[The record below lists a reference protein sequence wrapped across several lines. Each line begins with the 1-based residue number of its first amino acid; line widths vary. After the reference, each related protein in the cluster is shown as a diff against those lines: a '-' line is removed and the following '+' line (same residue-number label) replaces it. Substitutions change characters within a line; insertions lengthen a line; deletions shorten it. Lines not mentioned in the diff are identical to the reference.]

1 MSLQKRFKSRYP
13 KANFADFKTEDF
25 FGKPN
30 IFFHNKAG
38 DEETA
43 VFDDDGKDFRSSI
56 YFSKEMKRQL
66 GLAPGFPLELTHN
79 PNPKLEIPAVPFN
92 SETRESGALKDALVQ
107 QEIYVTPSDKFKI
120 KFRDIFTDTVITHRS
135 SHESRRWLAGPNFE
149 YFPQQLNFAFFCATT
164 GCGLSRR
171 ILFEDKMRDGKNDLT
186 DSELILPPQV
196 RSFFWFHVYFTVRRI
211 LFELGGVQNS
221 LPLPGD
227 SAFSQTENKYDI
239 PSFERI
245 CAEFGI
251 SPNADFRFTRG
262 SNHDLGS
269 VFEYFTN
276 SGYIK
281 TPFKYPSKET
291 KFEDEGG
298 RASDGNL
305 VPYIE
310 NTEARNQYEYFL
322 CPVSHGLTSA
332 GLSRINQ
339 SIESFCYA
347 ILGSQVDARS
357 SISGSQGS
365 AIETQRQFLSM
376 VEDAIRNPD
385 ISKSVQRF
393 QLAIESAKVR
403 LDLAISPGLWLLPSK
418 MVVNTESVVGYNN
431 KLKKAT
437 SFMRIGVNSDLNI
450 PVRRSAPKH
459 NFGSGAVKLPHSGV
473 ETQETKETRVPKSD
487 SEAGVKLRTK
497 EKQVPK
503 SDSDNKREASE
514 AAGEASDSKAGA
526 KLRTHCFNF
535 ARDQFECFDY
545 CRRWVS
551 LVSFQMNLSLL
562 FGAFDLLLSR
572 SDYARTNTGWLNF
585 QKIIHPVFIFNE
597 STIPSE
603 GLWPE
608 PSSELYEFATLR
620 LFASF
625 VYDFVAIKSPLNLT
639 SLNKFEIPRGR
650 HANR

>member
-13 KANFADFKTEDF
+13 KANFSDFKTGDF
-25 FGKPN
+25 FEKPN
-30 IFFHNKAG
+30 IFFQEG
-38 DEETA
+38 DEGTT
-43 VFDDDGKDFRSSI
+43 VFDDDGKDFRPSI

-66 GLAPGFPLELTHN
+66 GLAPGFPLELCHN

-92 SETRESGALKDALVQ
+92 SEALNTLKDALVQ
-107 QEIYVTPSDKFKI
+107 QEIYVTPSEKFKI

-149 YFPQQLNFAFFCATT
+149 YWPQQLNFAFFAATT
-164 GCGLSRR
+164 GCGVSRR

-211 LFELGGVQNS
+211 LFELGGPQNS

-262 SNHDLGS
+262 DNHGLGS

-276 SGYIK
+276 SGYTK

-305 VPYIE
+305 VPYIQ

-347 ILGSQVDARS
+347 ILGSQVHVRS

-365 AIETQRQFLSM
+365 AFETQRQFLSM
-376 VEDAIRNPD
+376 VKDAIRNPD

-437 SFMRIGVNSDLNI
+437 RRMRIGVNSDLNI

-459 NFGSGAVKLPHSGV
+459 NFGSRAVKLPHSGV
-473 ETQETKETRVPKSD
+473 ETPETKEKQVVKSD
-487 SEAGVKLRTK
+487 SDRESGEAAGAKLRTK

-503 SDSDNKREASE
+503 SDSETGDSETGEAAASETREASE
-514 AAGEASDSKAGA
+514 TKTVSTSHETNLNVLIIVAGGLAW
-526 KLRTHCFNF
+526 F
-535 ARDQFECFDY
+535 
-545 CRRWVS
+545 
-551 LVSFQMNLSLL
+551 L
-562 FGAFDLLLSR
+562 FR
-572 SDYARTNTGWLNF
+572 
-585 QKIIHPVFIFNE
+585 
-597 STIPSE
+597 
-603 GLWPE
+603 
-608 PSSELYEFATLR
+608 
-620 LFASF
+620 
-625 VYDFVAIKSPLNLT
+625 
-639 SLNKFEIPRGR
+639 
-650 HANR
+650 

>member
-1 MSLQKRFKSRYP
+1 MSLQKRFKARYP
-13 KANFADFKTEDF
+13 KANFADFKTGDF

-30 IFFHNKAG
+30 IFFQEG
-38 DEETA
+38 DEGTT

-56 YFSKEMKRQL
+56 RFSKEMKRQL
-66 GLAPGFPLELTHN
+66 GLAPGFPLELTYN

-92 SETRESGALKDALVQ
+92 SETRESGALKDNLVQ
-107 QEIYVTPSDKFKI
+107 QEIYVTPSEKFKI
-120 KFRDIFTDTVITHRS
+120 NFRDIFTDTVITHRS

-149 YFPQQLNFAFFCATT
+149 YWPQTLNFAFFIATT
-164 GCGLSRR
+164 GCGVSRR

-186 DSELILPPQV
+186 DSELKIPPQV

-211 LFELGGVQNS
+211 LFELGGPQNS

-227 SAFSQTENKYDI
+227 TAFNQTENKYDI
-239 PSFERI
+239 PSFKRI

-262 SNHDLGS
+262 DNHGLGS
-269 VFEYFTN
+269 VFEYFSY
-276 SGYIK
+276 SGYTK

-291 KFEDEGG
+291 KFADEGG

-347 ILGSQVDARS
+347 ILGSQVDVRS

-376 VEDAIRNPD
+376 VEDAIRNPE

-393 QLAIESAKVR
+393 QLAIQSAKVR

-437 SFMRIGVNSDLNI
+437 TFMRIGVNSDLNI
-450 PVRRSAPKH
+450 PVRRSTQKH
-459 NFGSGAVKLPHSGV
+459 NLGSRAVKLPHSGV
-473 ETQETKETRVPKSD
+473 ETQNSG
-487 SEAGVKLRTK
+487 AGAKLRTK
-497 EKQVPK
+497 EKQVVK
-503 SDSDNKREASE
+503 SRTKETQV
-514 AAGEASDSKAGA
+514 SKSNSGAGA
-526 KLRTHCFNF
+526 KHRTRET
-535 ARDQFECFDY
+535 RDSETRDSETGEAASETKT
-545 CRRWVS
+545 VS
-551 LVSFQMNLSLL
+551 TSHETNLNVLIIVAGGLAWFL
-562 FGAFDLLLSR
+562 FR
-572 SDYARTNTGWLNF
+572 
-585 QKIIHPVFIFNE
+585 
-597 STIPSE
+597 
-603 GLWPE
+603 
-608 PSSELYEFATLR
+608 
-620 LFASF
+620 
-625 VYDFVAIKSPLNLT
+625 
-639 SLNKFEIPRGR
+639 
-650 HANR
+650 

>member
-1 MSLQKRFKSRYP
+1 MSLQKRFKARYP
-13 KANFADFKTEDF
+13 KANFADFKSEDF

-30 IFFHNKAG
+30 IFFHSEAGDNKAG
-38 DEETA
+38 DGTA
-43 VFDDDGKDFRSSI
+43 VFDDDGKDFRPSI

-92 SETRESGALKDALVQ
+92 SEAATGALKEALVQ
-107 QEIYVTPSDKFKI
+107 QEIYVTPSEKFKI

-135 SHESRRWLAGPNFE
+135 SHESRRWLSGPNFE
-149 YFPQQLNFAFFCATT
+149 YWPQTLNFAFFCATT
-164 GCGLSRR
+164 GCGVSRR

-186 DSELILPPQV
+186 DSELKIPPQV

-227 SAFSQTENKYDI
+227 TAFSQTENKYDI

-262 SNHDLGS
+262 DNHGLGS
-269 VFEYFTN
+269 VFEYFSY
-276 SGYIK
+276 SGYTK

-347 ILGSQVDARS
+347 ILGSQVDVRS

-393 QLAIESAKVR
+393 QLAIQSAKVR

-450 PVRRSAPKH
+450 PVRRSAQKH
-459 NFGSGAVKLPHSGV
+459 NLGSRAVKLPHSGV
-473 ETQETKETRVPKSD
+473 ETQNSVAGATADAETQSSSQPGKPEKAKIRTKETQVVKSEKSQKSEKSEK
-487 SEAGVKLRTK
+487 SEA
-497 EKQVPK
+497 K
-503 SDSDNKREASE
+503 SVSTLHENNLNVLIIV
-514 AAGEASDSKAGA
+514 AGA
-526 KLRTHCFNF
+526 LAWF
-535 ARDQFECFDY
+535 
-545 CRRWVS
+545 
-551 LVSFQMNLSLL
+551 SFQM
-562 FGAFDLLLSR
+562 
-572 SDYARTNTGWLNF
+572 
-585 QKIIHPVFIFNE
+585 K
-597 STIPSE
+597 
-603 GLWPE
+603 
-608 PSSELYEFATLR
+608 
-620 LFASF
+620 
-625 VYDFVAIKSPLNLT
+625 
-639 SLNKFEIPRGR
+639 
-650 HANR
+650 

>member
-1 MSLQKRFKSRYP
+1 MSLQKRFKARYP
-13 KANFADFKTEDF
+13 KANFADFKTGDF

-38 DEETA
+38 DSEAGDEETT

-92 SETRESGALKDALVQ
+92 SEAGEASETLNTLKDALVQ
-107 QEIYVTPSDKFKI
+107 QEIYVTPGEKFKI

-149 YFPQQLNFAFFCATT
+149 YWPQTLNFAFYCATT
-164 GCGLSRR
+164 GCGVSQR
-171 ILFEDKMRDGKNDLT
+171 ILFEDKMRDGKNDLM
-186 DSELILPPQV
+186 DSELKLPPQV
-196 RSFFWFHVYFTVRRI
+196 RSFFWFNVYFTVRRI
-211 LFELGGVQNS
+211 LFELGGPQNS

-227 SAFSQTENKYDI
+227 TAFSQTENKYDI

-245 CAEFGI
+245 CAEFDI

-262 SNHDLGS
+262 DNHGLGS

-276 SGYIK
+276 SGYTK

-305 VPYIE
+305 VPYIQ

-347 ILGSQVDARS
+347 ILGSQVDVRS
-357 SISGSQGS
+357 SIAGSQGS

-437 SFMRIGVNSDLNI
+437 TFMRIGINSDLNI

-459 NFGSGAVKLPHSGV
+459 NLGSRAVKLPHSGV
-473 ETQETKETRVPKSD
+473 ETQD
-487 SEAGVKLRTK
+487 SNRESGEAAGAKLRTK
-497 EKQVPK
+497 EKQVVK
-503 SDSDNKREASE
+503 SKTIDREFGDRESGDSGAGESQAAAGVTKETSEASE
-514 AAGEASDSKAGA
+514 AKTVSTSHETNLNVLIIVAGGLAW
-526 KLRTHCFNF
+526 F
-535 ARDQFECFDY
+535 
-545 CRRWVS
+545 
-551 LVSFQMNLSLL
+551 L
-562 FGAFDLLLSR
+562 FR
-572 SDYARTNTGWLNF
+572 
-585 QKIIHPVFIFNE
+585 
-597 STIPSE
+597 
-603 GLWPE
+603 
-608 PSSELYEFATLR
+608 
-620 LFASF
+620 
-625 VYDFVAIKSPLNLT
+625 
-639 SLNKFEIPRGR
+639 
-650 HANR
+650 

>member
-1 MSLQKRFKSRYP
+1 MSLQKRFKARYP
-13 KANFADFKTEDF
+13 KANFADFKTGDF

-30 IFFHNKAG
+30 IFFQEG
-38 DEETA
+38 DEGTT

-66 GLAPGFPLELTHN
+66 GLAPGFALELTHN

-92 SETRESGALKDALVQ
+92 SETLNTIKDNLVQ

-149 YFPQQLNFAFFCATT
+149 YWPQTLNFAFFIATT
-164 GCGLSRR
+164 GCGVSRR

-186 DSELILPPQV
+186 DSELKIPPQV

-211 LFELGGVQNS
+211 LFELGGPQNS

-227 SAFSQTENKYDI
+227 TAFSQTENKYDI

-262 SNHDLGS
+262 DNHGLGS
-269 VFEYFTN
+269 VFEYFSY
-276 SGYIK
+276 SGNTK

-347 ILGSQVDARS
+347 ILGSQVDVRS

-376 VEDAIRNPD
+376 VEDAIRNPE

-450 PVRRSAPKH
+450 PVRRSALKQ
-459 NFGSGAVKLPHSGV
+459 NLGSRTVKLPHSGV
-473 ETQETKETRVPKSD
+473 ETQD
-487 SEAGVKLRTK
+487 SE
-497 EKQVPK
+497 
-503 SDSDNKREASE
+503 
-514 AAGEASDSKAGA
+514 AGA
-526 KLRTHCFNF
+526 KLRTKQKQVVKSRTKETQVSKSK
-535 ARDQFECFDY
+535 ARETRD
-545 CRRWVS
+545 
-551 LVSFQMNLSLL
+551 
-562 FGAFDLLLSR
+562 
-572 SDYARTNTGWLNF
+572 
-585 QKIIHPVFIFNE
+585 
-597 STIPSE
+597 SE
-603 GLWPE
+603 TRE
-608 PSSELYEFATLR
+608 SSETKTVSTSHETNLNVLIIVAGGLAWF
-620 LFASF
+620 LF
-625 VYDFVAIKSPLNLT
+625 
-639 SLNKFEIPRGR
+639 R
-650 HANR
+650 

>member
-1 MSLQKRFKSRYP
+1 MSLQKRFKARYP
-13 KANFADFKTEDF
+13 KANFADFKTGDF

-92 SETRESGALKDALVQ
+92 SEAGEAIETREASAALNTLKEALVQ
-107 QEIYVTPSDKFKI
+107 QEIYVTPSEKFKI

-135 SHESRRWLAGPNFE
+135 SHESRRWLAGPNFK
-149 YFPQQLNFAFFCATT
+149 YWPQTLNFAFFAATT
-164 GCGLSRR
+164 GCGVSRR

-186 DSELILPPQV
+186 DSELKLPPQV
-196 RSFFWFHVYFTVRRI
+196 RSFFWFHIYFTVRRI
-211 LFELGGVQNS
+211 LFELGGPQNS

-227 SAFSQTENKYDI
+227 TAFSQTENKYDI

-245 CAEFGI
+245 CAAFGI

-262 SNHDLGS
+262 DNHGLGS

-276 SGYIK
+276 SGYTK

-305 VPYIE
+305 VPYIQ

-347 ILGSQVDARS
+347 ILGSQVDVRS
-357 SISGSQGS
+357 SIAGSQGS

-403 LDLAISPGLWLLPSK
+403 LDLAISPGLWLLPSN

-437 SFMRIGVNSDLNI
+437 TFMRIGVNSDLII
-450 PVRRSAPKH
+450 PVRRSALKH
-459 NFGSGAVKLPHSGV
+459 NLGSRAVKLPHSGV
-473 ETQETKETRVPKSD
+473 ETRVVKSD
-487 SEAGVKLRTK
+487 SGAGATAELEKAKLRTK

-503 SDSDNKREASE
+503 SETSDREFGDRESGVA
-514 AAGEASDSKAGA
+514 AAGVTKETKTVSISHETNLNVLIIVAGGLA
-526 KLRTHCFNF
+526 WF
-535 ARDQFECFDY
+535 
-545 CRRWVS
+545 
-551 LVSFQMNLSLL
+551 L
-562 FGAFDLLLSR
+562 FR
-572 SDYARTNTGWLNF
+572 
-585 QKIIHPVFIFNE
+585 
-597 STIPSE
+597 
-603 GLWPE
+603 
-608 PSSELYEFATLR
+608 
-620 LFASF
+620 
-625 VYDFVAIKSPLNLT
+625 
-639 SLNKFEIPRGR
+639 
-650 HANR
+650 

>member
-1 MSLQKRFKSRYP
+1 MSLQKRFKARYP
-13 KANFADFKTEDF
+13 KANFADFKTGDF

-38 DEETA
+38 EGTT

-92 SETRESGALKDALVQ
+92 SESETGAALHTLKDALVQ
-107 QEIYVTPSDKFKI
+107 QEIYVTPSEKFKI

-149 YFPQQLNFAFFCATT
+149 YWPQTLNFAFFAATT
-164 GCGLSRR
+164 GCGVSRR

-186 DSELILPPQV
+186 DSELKLPPQV

-211 LFELGGVQNS
+211 LFELGGPQNS

-227 SAFSQTENKYDI
+227 TAFSQTENKYDI

-262 SNHDLGS
+262 DNHGLGS

-276 SGYIK
+276 SGYTK

-347 ILGSQVDARS
+347 ILGSQVDVRS

-437 SFMRIGVNSDLNI
+437 TFMRIGVNSDLNI
-450 PVRRSAPKH
+450 PVRRSTQKH
-459 NFGSGAVKLPHSGV
+459 NFGRGAVKLPHSGV
-473 ETQETKETRVPKSD
+473 ETQDSDRELGQAKASSRSQAQNKGNAGGSKRKKRKKRNKSD
-487 SEAGVKLRTK
+487 RESG
-497 EKQVPK
+497 
-503 SDSDNKREASE
+503 KRSR
-514 AAGEASDSKAGA
+514 SKAGESQD
-526 KLRTHCFNF
+526 CFDF
-535 ARDQFECFDY
+535 AREQFECFDY
-545 CRRWVS
+545 YRRCFS
-551 LVSFQMNLSLL
+551 LVSFQM
-562 FGAFDLLLSR
+562 
-572 SDYARTNTGWLNF
+572 
-585 QKIIHPVFIFNE
+585 K
-597 STIPSE
+597 
-603 GLWPE
+603 
-608 PSSELYEFATLR
+608 
-620 LFASF
+620 
-625 VYDFVAIKSPLNLT
+625 
-639 SLNKFEIPRGR
+639 
-650 HANR
+650 

>member
-92 SETRESGALKDALVQ
+92 SGNSETGALKDALVQ

-120 KFRDIFTDTVITHRS
+120 KFRDIFSDTVITHRS

-149 YFPQQLNFAFFCATT
+149 YYPQQLNFAFFCATT
-164 GCGLSRR
+164 GCGVSRR

-186 DSELILPPQV
+186 DSELILPRQV

-211 LFELGGVQNS
+211 LFELDGVQNS

-227 SAFSQTENKYDI
+227 TAFSQTENKYDI

-251 SPNADFRFTRG
+251 SPNADCRFTRG
-262 SNHDLGS
+262 DNHGLGS

-281 TPFKYPSKET
+281 TPYEYPSKET

-310 NTEARNQYEYFL
+310 NTEARNQYEYSL

-347 ILGSQVDARS
+347 ILGSQVNVRS
-357 SISGSQGS
+357 SIAGSQGS
-365 AIETQRQFLSM
+365 SIVTQREFLSL

-385 ISKSVQRF
+385 LGKSIQRF

-403 LDLAISPGLWLLPSK
+403 LDLAISPGTWLLPSK

-437 SFMRIGVNSDLNI
+437 SFMKIGINSDLNI
-450 PVRRSAPKH
+450 PVRRSTQKH
-459 NFGSGAVKLPHSGV
+459 NFGRGAIKLPHSGV
-473 ETQETKETRVPKSD
+473 ETRVVKSEKSEKSD
-487 SEAGVKLRTK
+487 SEAG
-497 EKQVPK
+497 
-503 SDSDNKREASE
+503 
-514 AAGEASDSKAGA
+514 A
-526 KLRTHCFNF
+526 KLR
-535 ARDQFECFDY
+535 A
-545 CRRWVS
+545 
-551 LVSFQMNLSLL
+551 
-562 FGAFDLLLSR
+562 GATAELE
-572 SDYARTNTGWLNF
+572 A
-585 QKIIHPVFIFNE
+585 K
-597 STIPSE
+597 
-603 GLWPE
+603 PE
-608 PSSELYEFATLR
+608 QSSEKAKLR
-620 LFASF
+620 AKTVSTSHENNLNVLIIIAGGLAWFLF
-625 VYDFVAIKSPLNLT
+625 
-639 SLNKFEIPRGR
+639 R
-650 HANR
+650 

>member
-1 MSLQKRFKSRYP
+1 M
-13 KANFADFKTEDF
+13 
-25 FGKPN
+25 
-30 IFFHNKAG
+30 
-38 DEETA
+38 
-43 VFDDDGKDFRSSI
+43 
-56 YFSKEMKRQL
+56 M
-66 GLAPGFPLELTHN
+66 
-79 PNPKLEIPAVPFN
+79 
-92 SETRESGALKDALVQ
+92 
-107 QEIYVTPSDKFKI
+107 
-120 KFRDIFTDTVITHRS
+120 
-135 SHESRRWLAGPNFE
+135 
-149 YFPQQLNFAFFCATT
+149 
-164 GCGLSRR
+164 
-171 ILFEDKMRDGKNDLT
+171 T

-227 SAFSQTENKYDI
+227 PAFNQTENKYDI

-251 SPNADFRFTRG
+251 SPNADFRFMKG
-262 SNHDLGS
+262 DNHGLGS

-347 ILGSQVDARS
+347 ILGSQVDVRS
-357 SISGSQGS
+357 SIASSQGS
-365 AIETQRQFLSM
+365 SIETQRQFLAM
-376 VEDAIRNPD
+376 IEDAIRNPD
-385 ISKSVQRF
+385 LGKSVQRF

-403 LDLAISPGLWLLPSK
+403 LDLAISPGTWLLPSK

-473 ETQETKETRVPKSD
+473 EMQNNHQENKAKQAKQAETKETQVAKSEKSETSDSD
-487 SEAGVKLRTK
+487 SEAG
-497 EKQVPK
+497 
-503 SDSDNKREASE
+503 DRESGE
-514 AAGEASDSKAGA
+514 AAAGA
-526 KLRTHCFNF
+526 KT
-535 ARDQFECFDY
+535 
-545 CRRWVS
+545 VS
-551 LVSFQMNLSLL
+551 TSHETNLNVLIIVAGGLAWFL
-562 FGAFDLLLSR
+562 FR
-572 SDYARTNTGWLNF
+572 
-585 QKIIHPVFIFNE
+585 
-597 STIPSE
+597 
-603 GLWPE
+603 
-608 PSSELYEFATLR
+608 
-620 LFASF
+620 
-625 VYDFVAIKSPLNLT
+625 
-639 SLNKFEIPRGR
+639 
-650 HANR
+650 

>member
-1 MSLQKRFKSRYP
+1 MLKNRDRHLIIPVTTFNFKNLELCSGLKAFVPNRRFLELSSNDIILLKIVLCHYRKRFKARYP
-13 KANFADFKTEDF
+13 KANFADFKTGDF

-30 IFFHNKAG
+30 IFFQEG
-38 DEETA
+38 DEGTT

-66 GLAPGFPLELTHN
+66 GLAPGFPLELTYN

-92 SETRESGALKDALVQ
+92 SEADNTETLNTIKDNLVQ

-120 KFRDIFTDTVITHRS
+120 KFRDIFTDTMITHRS

-149 YFPQQLNFAFFCATT
+149 YWPQTLNFVFYCATT
-164 GCGLSRR
+164 GCGVSRR

-186 DSELILPPQV
+186 DSELKIPPQV

-211 LFELGGVQNS
+211 LFELGGPQNS

-227 SAFSQTENKYDI
+227 TAFSQTENKYDI
-239 PSFERI
+239 PSFEHI

-262 SNHDLGS
+262 DNHGLGS
-269 VFEYFTN
+269 VFEYFSY
-276 SGYIK
+276 SGYTK

-347 ILGSQVDARS
+347 ILGSQVDVRS
-357 SISGSQGS
+357 SIAGSQGS

-376 VEDAIRNPD
+376 VEDAFRNPD

-437 SFMRIGVNSDLNI
+437 TFMRIGVNSDLNI

-459 NFGSGAVKLPHSGV
+459 NLGSRAVKLPHSGV
-473 ETQETKETRVPKSD
+473 ETRVVKS
-487 SEAGVKLRTK
+487 GTK
-497 EKQVPK
+497 EKQVVK
-503 SDSDNKREASE
+503 SKTSEKSKTTETRDSETGDSGAGVTKETSE
-514 AAGEASDSKAGA
+514 TKTVSTSHETNLNVLIIVAGGLAW
-526 KLRTHCFNF
+526 F
-535 ARDQFECFDY
+535 
-545 CRRWVS
+545 
-551 LVSFQMNLSLL
+551 L
-562 FGAFDLLLSR
+562 FR
-572 SDYARTNTGWLNF
+572 
-585 QKIIHPVFIFNE
+585 
-597 STIPSE
+597 
-603 GLWPE
+603 
-608 PSSELYEFATLR
+608 
-620 LFASF
+620 
-625 VYDFVAIKSPLNLT
+625 
-639 SLNKFEIPRGR
+639 
-650 HANR
+650 

>member
-92 SETRESGALKDALVQ
+92 SETRESGAALHTLKDALVQ

-120 KFRDIFTDTVITHRS
+120 KFRDIFSDTVITHRS

-164 GCGLSRR
+164 GCGVSRR

-196 RSFFWFHVYFTVRRI
+196 RSFFWFHVYFTVRGI

-221 LPLPGD
+221 LPLPGNT
-227 SAFSQTENKYDI
+227 AFNQTENKYDI

-251 SPNADFRFTRG
+251 SPNSDFRFTRG
-262 SNHDLGS
+262 DNHGLGS

-276 SGYIK
+276 SGYTK

-347 ILGSQVDARS
+347 ILGSQVNVRS
-357 SISGSQGS
+357 SIAGSQGS
-365 AIETQRQFLSM
+365 SIETQREFLSL
-376 VEDAIRNPD
+376 VEDAIWNPD
-385 ISKSVQRF
+385 LGKSVQRF

-403 LDLAISPGLWLLPSK
+403 LDLAISPGTWLLPSK

-437 SFMRIGVNSDLNI
+437 SFMKIGINSDLNI
-450 PVRRSAPKH
+450 PVRRSTQKH
-459 NFGSGAVKLPHSGV
+459 NFGRGAVKLPHSGV
-473 ETQETKETRVPKSD
+473 ETQNNNQENKAKQATATAKQAETKETQVVKSEKSD
-487 SEAGVKLRTK
+487 RESGDRESGVASEAGATAEL
-497 EKQVPK
+497 EQ
-503 SDSDNKREASE
+503 
-514 AAGEASDSKAGA
+514 A
-526 KLRTHCFNF
+526 KLRAKT
-535 ARDQFECFDY
+535 
-545 CRRWVS
+545 VS
-551 LVSFQMNLSLL
+551 TSHENNLNVLIIIAGGLAWFL
-562 FGAFDLLLSR
+562 FR
-572 SDYARTNTGWLNF
+572 
-585 QKIIHPVFIFNE
+585 
-597 STIPSE
+597 
-603 GLWPE
+603 
-608 PSSELYEFATLR
+608 
-620 LFASF
+620 
-625 VYDFVAIKSPLNLT
+625 
-639 SLNKFEIPRGR
+639 
-650 HANR
+650 

>member
-1 MSLQKRFKSRYP
+1 MSLQKRFKARYP
-13 KANFADFKTEDF
+13 KANFADFKTGDF

-30 IFFHNKAG
+30 IFFHSEAG
-38 DEETA
+38 DGTT

-56 YFSKEMKRQL
+56 FFSKEMKRQL

-79 PNPKLEIPAVPFN
+79 PNPKLEIPAVPFHD
-92 SETRESGALKDALVQ
+92 ETRESGALKDNLVE
-107 QEIYVTPSDKFKI
+107 QEIYVTPSEKFKI

-149 YFPQQLNFAFFCATT
+149 YWPQALNFAFFCATT
-164 GCGLSRR
+164 GCGVSRR
-171 ILFEDKMRDGKNDLT
+171 ILIEDKMRDGKNDLT
-186 DSELILPPQV
+186 DSELKIPPQV

-211 LFELGGVQNS
+211 LFELGGPQNS

-227 SAFSQTENKYDI
+227 TAFSQTENKYDI

-251 SPNADFRFTRG
+251 SPNADFRFTKG
-262 SNHDLGS
+262 DNHGLGS
-269 VFEYFTN
+269 VFEYFSY
-276 SGYIK
+276 SGYTK
-281 TPFKYPSKET
+281 TPYDYPSKET
-291 KFEDEGG
+291 KFADEGG

-347 ILGSQVDARS
+347 ILGSQVDVRS

-376 VEDAIRNPD
+376 VEDAIRNPN

-393 QLAIESAKVR
+393 QLAIQSAKVR

-437 SFMRIGVNSDLNI
+437 TFMRIGVNSDLNI
-450 PVRRSAPKH
+450 PVRRSTQKH
-459 NFGSGAVKLPHSGV
+459 NLGSRAVKLPHSGV
-473 ETQETKETRVPKSD
+473 ETQNSVAGATADAETQSSSQPGKPEKAKIRTKETQVVKSEKSEKIEKNEK
-487 SEAGVKLRTK
+487 SEAKAVSTSHENNLNLLII
-497 EKQVPK
+497 V
-503 SDSDNKREASE
+503 
-514 AAGEASDSKAGA
+514 AGA
-526 KLRTHCFNF
+526 LAWF
-535 ARDQFECFDY
+535 
-545 CRRWVS
+545 
-551 LVSFQMNLSLL
+551 L
-562 FGAFDLLLSR
+562 FR
-572 SDYARTNTGWLNF
+572 
-585 QKIIHPVFIFNE
+585 
-597 STIPSE
+597 
-603 GLWPE
+603 
-608 PSSELYEFATLR
+608 
-620 LFASF
+620 
-625 VYDFVAIKSPLNLT
+625 
-639 SLNKFEIPRGR
+639 
-650 HANR
+650 

>member
-1 MSLQKRFKSRYP
+1 MSLQKRFKARYP
-13 KANFADFKTEDF
+13 KANFADFKTGDF
-25 FGKPN
+25 FEKPN

-38 DEETA
+38 EGTT

-92 SETRESGALKDALVQ
+92 SETLNTIKDALVQ
-107 QEIYVTPSDKFKI
+107 QEIYVTPSEKFKI
-120 KFRDIFTDTVITHRS
+120 NFRDIFTDTVITHRS

-149 YFPQQLNFAFFCATT
+149 YFPQQLNFAFFAATT
-164 GCGLSRR
+164 GCGVSRR

-186 DSELILPPQV
+186 DSELKLPPQV

-211 LFELGGVQNS
+211 LFELGGPQNS

-227 SAFSQTENKYDI
+227 TAFSQTENKYDI

-251 SPNADFRFTRG
+251 SPNSDFRFTKG
-262 SNHDLGS
+262 DNHGLGS

-276 SGYIK
+276 SGYTK

-310 NTEARNQYEYFL
+310 KKEARNQYEYFL

-347 ILGSQVDARS
+347 ILGSQVDVRS
-357 SISGSQGS
+357 SIAGSQGS

-418 MVVNTESVVGYNN
+418 MILNTESVVGYNN

-437 SFMRIGVNSDLNI
+437 TFMRIGVNSDLNI

-459 NFGSGAVKLPHSGV
+459 NLGSRAVKLPHSGV
-473 ETQETKETRVPKSD
+473 ETQNNNQENKAKQATATATENPATAEL
-487 SEAGVKLRTK
+487 EAKPERSPEKAKLRTK
-497 EKQVPK
+497 TVSTSHENNLNVLIII
-503 SDSDNKREASE
+503 
-514 AAGEASDSKAGA
+514 AGGLAW
-526 KLRTHCFNF
+526 F
-535 ARDQFECFDY
+535 
-545 CRRWVS
+545 
-551 LVSFQMNLSLL
+551 L
-562 FGAFDLLLSR
+562 FR
-572 SDYARTNTGWLNF
+572 
-585 QKIIHPVFIFNE
+585 
-597 STIPSE
+597 
-603 GLWPE
+603 
-608 PSSELYEFATLR
+608 
-620 LFASF
+620 
-625 VYDFVAIKSPLNLT
+625 
-639 SLNKFEIPRGR
+639 
-650 HANR
+650 

>member
-1 MSLQKRFKSRYP
+1 MSLQKRFKARYP
-13 KANFADFKTEDF
+13 KANFADFKTGDF

-30 IFFHNKAG
+30 IFFQEG
-38 DEETA
+38 DEGTA

-92 SETRESGALKDALVQ
+92 SETRESGALKDNLVQ
-107 QEIYVTPSDKFKI
+107 QEIYVTPSEKFKI
-120 KFRDIFTDTVITHRS
+120 NFRDIFTDTVITHRS

-149 YFPQQLNFAFFCATT
+149 YWPQTLNFVFYCATT
-164 GCGLSRR
+164 GCGVSRR

-186 DSELILPPQV
+186 DSELKIPPQV

-211 LFELGGVQNS
+211 LFELGGPQNS

-227 SAFSQTENKYDI
+227 TAFNQTENKYDI
-239 PSFERI
+239 PSFKRI

-262 SNHDLGS
+262 DNHGLGS
-269 VFEYFTN
+269 VFEYFSY
-276 SGYIK
+276 SGYTK

-347 ILGSQVDARS
+347 ILGSQVDVRS

-437 SFMRIGVNSDLNI
+437 TFMRIGVNSDLNI
-450 PVRRSAPKH
+450 PVRRSNQKH
-459 NFGSGAVKLPHSGV
+459 NLGSRAVKLPHSGV
-473 ETQETKETRVPKSD
+473 ETQD
-487 SEAGVKLRTK
+487 SGAGAKLRTK
-497 EKQVPK
+497 EKQVVK
-503 SDSDNKREASE
+503 SRTKETQVSKSKTRETRDSETRE
-514 AAGEASDSKAGA
+514 
-526 KLRTHCFNF
+526 
-535 ARDQFECFDY
+535 
-545 CRRWVS
+545 
-551 LVSFQMNLSLL
+551 
-562 FGAFDLLLSR
+562 
-572 SDYARTNTGWLNF
+572 
-585 QKIIHPVFIFNE
+585 
-597 STIPSE
+597 
-603 GLWPE
+603 
-608 PSSELYEFATLR
+608 SSETKTVSTSHETNLNVLIIVAGGLAWF
-620 LFASF
+620 LF
-625 VYDFVAIKSPLNLT
+625 
-639 SLNKFEIPRGR
+639 R
-650 HANR
+650 

>member
-1 MSLQKRFKSRYP
+1 MSLQKRFKARYP
-13 KANFADFKTEDF
+13 KANFADFKTGDF

-38 DEETA
+38 EGTT
-43 VFDDDGKDFRSSI
+43 VFDDDGKDFRSSV

-92 SETRESGALKDALVQ
+92 SETREASETLNTLKDALVQ
-107 QEIYVTPSDKFKI
+107 QEIYVTPSEKFKI

-149 YFPQQLNFAFFCATT
+149 YWPQTLNFAFFAATT
-164 GCGLSRR
+164 GCGVSRR

-186 DSELILPPQV
+186 DSELKLPPQV

-211 LFELGGVQNS
+211 LFELGGPQNS

-227 SAFSQTENKYDI
+227 TAFSQTENKYDI

-262 SNHDLGS
+262 GNHGLGS

-276 SGYIK
+276 SGYTK

-291 KFEDEGG
+291 KFKDEGG

-347 ILGSQVDARS
+347 ILGSQVDVRS
-357 SISGSQGS
+357 SIAGSQGS
-365 AIETQRQFLSM
+365 AIETKRQFLSM
-376 VEDAIRNPD
+376 IEDAIRNPD

-437 SFMRIGVNSDLNI
+437 TFMRIGVNSDLNI
-450 PVRRSAPKH
+450 PVRRSALKH
-459 NFGSGAVKLPHSGV
+459 NLGSRAVKLPHSV
-473 ETQETKETRVPKSD
+473 VETRVVKSD
-487 SEAGVKLRTK
+487 SEAGAKPRTK
-497 EKQVPK
+497 EKQVVK
-503 SDSDNKREASE
+503 SKTSEKSKTTETRDSETGE
-514 AAGEASDSKAGA
+514 AAAGVT
-526 KLRTHCFNF
+526 KETKT
-535 ARDQFECFDY
+535 
-545 CRRWVS
+545 VS
-551 LVSFQMNLSLL
+551 TSHETNLNVLIIVAGGLAWFL
-562 FGAFDLLLSR
+562 FR
-572 SDYARTNTGWLNF
+572 
-585 QKIIHPVFIFNE
+585 
-597 STIPSE
+597 
-603 GLWPE
+603 
-608 PSSELYEFATLR
+608 
-620 LFASF
+620 
-625 VYDFVAIKSPLNLT
+625 
-639 SLNKFEIPRGR
+639 
-650 HANR
+650 

>member
-1 MSLQKRFKSRYP
+1 MLLQKRFKAGYP
-13 KANFADFKTEDF
+13 KANFADFKTGDF

-43 VFDDDGKDFRSSI
+43 VFDVDGKDFRSSI

-79 PNPKLEIPAVPFN
+79 PNPKLEILAVPFN
-92 SETRESGALKDALVQ
+92 SETREYGAALNTLKDALVQ
-107 QEIYVTPSDKFKI
+107 QEIYVTPSEKFKI

-149 YFPQQLNFAFFCATT
+149 YWPQQLNFAFFAATT
-164 GCGLSRR
+164 GCGVSRR
-171 ILFEDKMRDGKNDLT
+171 ILIEDKMRDGKNDLT
-186 DSELILPPQV
+186 DSELKLPPQV

-227 SAFSQTENKYDI
+227 TAFSQTENKYDI

-262 SNHDLGS
+262 GNHGLGS

-276 SGYIK
+276 SGYTK

-347 ILGSQVDARS
+347 ILGSQVDVRS

-403 LDLAISPGLWLLPSK
+403 LDLTISPGLWLLPSK

-450 PVRRSAPKH
+450 PVRRSALKH
-459 NFGSGAVKLPHSGV
+459 NLGSRAVKLPHSGV
-473 ETQETKETRVPKSD
+473 ETRVVKS
-487 SEAGVKLRTK
+487 ETK

-503 SDSDNKREASE
+503 RETSDIKSEASK
-514 AAGEASDSKAGA
+514 AAGEESETKTVSTSHETNLNVLIIVAGGLA
-526 KLRTHCFNF
+526 WF
-535 ARDQFECFDY
+535 
-545 CRRWVS
+545 
-551 LVSFQMNLSLL
+551 L
-562 FGAFDLLLSR
+562 FR
-572 SDYARTNTGWLNF
+572 
-585 QKIIHPVFIFNE
+585 
-597 STIPSE
+597 
-603 GLWPE
+603 
-608 PSSELYEFATLR
+608 
-620 LFASF
+620 
-625 VYDFVAIKSPLNLT
+625 
-639 SLNKFEIPRGR
+639 
-650 HANR
+650 

>member
-1 MSLQKRFKSRYP
+1 MLLKIVLCHYRNDSKPDIP
-13 KANFADFKTEDF
+13 KQILLISKQEISSGNQIYF
-25 FGKPN
+25 FTAKP
-30 IFFHNKAG
+30 
-38 DEETA
+38 

-92 SETRESGALKDALVQ
+92 SETLNTIKDALVQ
-107 QEIYVTPSDKFKI
+107 QEIYVTPSEKFKI
-120 KFRDIFTDTVITHRS
+120 NFRDIFSDTVITHRS

-149 YFPQQLNFAFFCATT
+149 YWPQTLNFAFYCATT
-164 GCGLSRR
+164 GCGVSRR

-186 DSELILPPQV
+186 DSELKLPPQV

-211 LFELGGVQNS
+211 LFELGGPQNS

-227 SAFSQTENKYDI
+227 TAFSQTENKYDI

-262 SNHDLGS
+262 DNHGLGS
-269 VFEYFTN
+269 VFEYFSY
-276 SGYIK
+276 SGYTK

-347 ILGSQVDARS
+347 ILGSQVDVRS

-437 SFMRIGVNSDLNI
+437 RRMRIGVNSDLNI
-450 PVRRSAPKH
+450 PVRRSALKH
-459 NFGSGAVKLPHSGV
+459 NLGSRAVKLPHSGV
-473 ETQETKETRVPKSD
+473 ETRVVKS
-487 SEAGVKLRTK
+487 RTK
-497 EKQVPK
+497 EKQVAK
-503 SDSDNKREASE
+503 SKTSEKSKTTETRDSETGDSGAGVTKETSGASE
-514 AAGEASDSKAGA
+514 AGA
-526 KLRTHCFNF
+526 KLRAKT
-535 ARDQFECFDY
+535 
-545 CRRWVS
+545 VS
-551 LVSFQMNLSLL
+551 TSHETNLNVLIIVAGGLAWFL
-562 FGAFDLLLSR
+562 FR
-572 SDYARTNTGWLNF
+572 
-585 QKIIHPVFIFNE
+585 
-597 STIPSE
+597 
-603 GLWPE
+603 
-608 PSSELYEFATLR
+608 
-620 LFASF
+620 
-625 VYDFVAIKSPLNLT
+625 
-639 SLNKFEIPRGR
+639 
-650 HANR
+650 

>member
-1 MSLQKRFKSRYP
+1 MSLQKRFKARYP

-38 DEETA
+38 DEETT

-92 SETRESGALKDALVQ
+92 SEAANGAALHTLKEALVQ
-107 QEIYVTPSDKFKI
+107 QEIYVTPSEKFKI

-149 YFPQQLNFAFFCATT
+149 YWPQTLNFAFFCATT
-164 GCGLSRR
+164 GCGVSRR

-186 DSELILPPQV
+186 DSELKLPPQV

-211 LFELGGVQNS
+211 LFELGGPQNY

-227 SAFSQTENKYDI
+227 TAFSQTENKYDI

-262 SNHDLGS
+262 DNHGLGS

-276 SGYIK
+276 SGYTK

-347 ILGSQVDARS
+347 ILGSQVDVRS

-365 AIETQRQFLSM
+365 AIETQRQFLFM

-437 SFMRIGVNSDLNI
+437 TFMRIDINSYLNI
-450 PVRRSAPKH
+450 PVRRSAQKH
-459 NFGSGAVKLPHSGV
+459 NLGSRAVKLPHSGV
-473 ETQETKETRVPKSD
+473 ETQNNNQENKATENPAKQQATETAKPERSSD
-487 SEAGVKLRTK
+487 PATADAEPGTKTVSTSHENNLNVLIIIAGGL
-497 EKQVPK
+497 
-503 SDSDNKREASE
+503 AW
-514 AAGEASDSKAGA
+514 
-526 KLRTHCFNF
+526 F
-535 ARDQFECFDY
+535 
-545 CRRWVS
+545 
-551 LVSFQMNLSLL
+551 L
-562 FGAFDLLLSR
+562 FR
-572 SDYARTNTGWLNF
+572 
-585 QKIIHPVFIFNE
+585 
-597 STIPSE
+597 
-603 GLWPE
+603 
-608 PSSELYEFATLR
+608 
-620 LFASF
+620 
-625 VYDFVAIKSPLNLT
+625 
-639 SLNKFEIPRGR
+639 
-650 HANR
+650 

>member
-1 MSLQKRFKSRYP
+1 MSLQKRFKARYP
-13 KANFADFKTEDF
+13 KANFADFKTGDF

-30 IFFHNKAG
+30 IFFHSEAG
-38 DEETA
+38 EGTT

-56 YFSKEMKRQL
+56 RFSKEMKRQL
-66 GLAPGFPLELTHN
+66 GLAPGFPLELTYN

-92 SETRESGALKDALVQ
+92 SEAGGTGALKDNLVQ
-107 QEIYVTPSDKFKI
+107 QEIYVTPSEKFKI
-120 KFRDIFTDTVITHRS
+120 NFRDIFTDTVITHRS

-149 YFPQQLNFAFFCATT
+149 YWPQTLNFAFFIATT
-164 GCGLSRR
+164 GCGVSRR

-186 DSELILPPQV
+186 DSELKIPPQV

-211 LFELGGVQNS
+211 LFELGGPQNS

-227 SAFSQTENKYDI
+227 TAFNQTENKYDI

-262 SNHDLGS
+262 DNHGLGS
-269 VFEYFTN
+269 VFEYFSY
-276 SGYIK
+276 SGYTK

-298 RASDGNL
+298 RASDGNI

-310 NTEARNQYEYFL
+310 NAEARNQYEYFL

-347 ILGSQVDARS
+347 ILGSQVDVRS

-376 VEDAIRNPD
+376 VEDAIRNPE

-393 QLAIESAKVR
+393 QLAIQSAKVR

-437 SFMRIGVNSDLNI
+437 TFMRIGVNSDLNI
-450 PVRRSAPKH
+450 PVRRSAQKH
-459 NFGSGAVKLPHSGV
+459 NLGSRAVKLPHSGV
-473 ETQETKETRVPKSD
+473 ETRVVKS
-487 SEAGVKLRTK
+487 GTK
-497 EKQVPK
+497 EKQVVK
-503 SDSDNKREASE
+503 SNS
-514 AAGEASDSKAGA
+514 GAGA
-526 KLRTHCFNF
+526 KHRTSEKSKTTET
-535 ARDQFECFDY
+535 RDSETGDSGAGVTKETSETKT
-545 CRRWVS
+545 VS
-551 LVSFQMNLSLL
+551 TSHETNLNVLIIVAGGLAWFL
-562 FGAFDLLLSR
+562 FR
-572 SDYARTNTGWLNF
+572 
-585 QKIIHPVFIFNE
+585 
-597 STIPSE
+597 
-603 GLWPE
+603 
-608 PSSELYEFATLR
+608 
-620 LFASF
+620 
-625 VYDFVAIKSPLNLT
+625 
-639 SLNKFEIPRGR
+639 
-650 HANR
+650 

>member
-1 MSLQKRFKSRYP
+1 MSLQKRFKARYP
-13 KANFADFKTEDF
+13 KANFADFKTGDF

-30 IFFHNKAG
+30 IFFQEGNEG
-38 DEETA
+38 TT

-79 PNPKLEIPAVPFN
+79 PNPKLEIPAVPFHGEA
-92 SETRESGALKDALVQ
+92 SEASKTRETLNTIKDALVQ
-107 QEIYVTPSDKFKI
+107 QEIYVTPSEKFKI
-120 KFRDIFTDTVITHRS
+120 NFRDIFTDTVIIHRS

-149 YFPQQLNFAFFCATT
+149 YWPQTLNFAFFVATT
-164 GCGLSRR
+164 GCGVSRR

-211 LFELGGVQNS
+211 LFELGGPQNS

-227 SAFSQTENKYDI
+227 TAFNQTENKYDI

-262 SNHDLGS
+262 DNHGLGS
-269 VFEYFTN
+269 VFEYFSY
-276 SGYIK
+276 SGYTK

-305 VPYIE
+305 VPYIQ

-347 ILGSQVDARS
+347 ILGSQVDVRS
-357 SISGSQGS
+357 PISGSQGS

-450 PVRRSAPKH
+450 PVRRSALKH
-459 NFGSGAVKLPHSGV
+459 NLGSRAVKLPHSGV
-473 ETQETKETRVPKSD
+473 ETLVVKS
-487 SEAGVKLRTK
+487 GTK

-503 SDSDNKREASE
+503 SKTSEKSKTTETRDSETGDSG
-514 AAGEASDSKAGA
+514 AGVTKETKTVSTSHENNLNVLIIVAGGLA
-526 KLRTHCFNF
+526 WF
-535 ARDQFECFDY
+535 
-545 CRRWVS
+545 
-551 LVSFQMNLSLL
+551 L
-562 FGAFDLLLSR
+562 FR
-572 SDYARTNTGWLNF
+572 
-585 QKIIHPVFIFNE
+585 
-597 STIPSE
+597 
-603 GLWPE
+603 
-608 PSSELYEFATLR
+608 
-620 LFASF
+620 
-625 VYDFVAIKSPLNLT
+625 
-639 SLNKFEIPRGR
+639 
-650 HANR
+650 

>member
-1 MSLQKRFKSRYP
+1 MSLQKRFKARYP
-13 KANFADFKTEDF
+13 KANFADFKTGEF

-30 IFFHNKAG
+30 IFFQEG
-38 DEETA
+38 DEGTT

-56 YFSKEMKRQL
+56 FFSKEMKRQL

-92 SETRESGALKDALVQ
+92 SEADNSETLNTIKDALVQ

-120 KFRDIFTDTVITHRS
+120 NFRDIFTDTVITHRS

-149 YFPQQLNFAFFCATT
+149 YWPQTLNFAFFCATT
-164 GCGLSRR
+164 GCGVSRR

-186 DSELILPPQV
+186 DSELKIPPQV

-211 LFELGGVQNS
+211 LFELGGPQNS

-227 SAFSQTENKYDI
+227 TAFSQTENKYDI

-262 SNHDLGS
+262 DNHGLGS
-269 VFEYFTN
+269 VFEYFSY
-276 SGYIK
+276 SGYTK

-347 ILGSQVDARS
+347 ILGSQVDVRS

-393 QLAIESAKVR
+393 QLAIQSAKVR

-437 SFMRIGVNSDLNI
+437 TFMRIGVNSDLNI
-450 PVRRSAPKH
+450 PVRRSTQKH
-459 NFGSGAVKLPHSGV
+459 NLGSRAVKLPHSGV
-473 ETQETKETRVPKSD
+473 ETQD
-487 SEAGVKLRTK
+487 SGAGATAELEKAKHRTK
-497 EKQVPK
+497 EKQVVK
-503 SDSDNKREASE
+503 SRTKETQVSKSKTRETRDSETRE
-514 AAGEASDSKAGA
+514 
-526 KLRTHCFNF
+526 
-535 ARDQFECFDY
+535 
-545 CRRWVS
+545 
-551 LVSFQMNLSLL
+551 
-562 FGAFDLLLSR
+562 
-572 SDYARTNTGWLNF
+572 
-585 QKIIHPVFIFNE
+585 
-597 STIPSE
+597 
-603 GLWPE
+603 
-608 PSSELYEFATLR
+608 SSETKTVSTSHETNLNVLIIVAGGLAWF
-620 LFASF
+620 LF
-625 VYDFVAIKSPLNLT
+625 
-639 SLNKFEIPRGR
+639 R
-650 HANR
+650 